1 MLPIPAKSM
10 CCNGCV
16 FLHQVFCVICLLRVH
31 QADWIVN
38 YMLSKIVCFS
48 CLNSCF
54 RLDVFARFLSK
65 K

>member
-10 CCNGCV
+10 CSKGCV

-38 YMLSKIVCFS
+38 YMLSKIVS
-48 CLNSCF
+48 VVSIVVSDWMCLQDS
-54 RLDVFARFLSK
+54 
-65 K
+65 